1 MSTQETGR
9 PETPNQETLAARV
22 MAVIAKTQHIPL
34 ETLTIESTFV
44 DLNIDSLDG
53 LQILFAL
60 EEEFNIDIPDDAG
73 KLITS
78 VREAVAGVSELLER
92 KQNAATA
99 QSQPGNSQAAD

>member
-1 MSTQETGR
+1 
-9 PETPNQETLAARV
+9 

-73 KLITS
+73 KLIIS
-78 VREAVAGVSELLER
+78 VREAVAGVSELLKR
-92 KQNAATA
+92 KQDAQPA
-99 QSQPGNSQAAD
+99 QSEPAN

>member
-1 MSTQETGR
+1 MSTQDMGIRENLEG
-9 PETPNQETLAARV
+9 RV

-73 KLITS
+73 KLIVS
-78 VREAVAGVSELLER
+78 VREAVAGVSELLAR
-92 KQNAATA
+92 KQDAQPA
-99 QSQPGNSQAAD
+99 QSEPAN

>member
-1 MSTQETGR
+1 
-9 PETPNQETLAARV
+9 
-22 MAVIAKTQHIPL
+22 L

-73 KLITS
+73 RQITS
-78 VREAVAGVSELLER
+78 VREAVAGVSELLKR
-92 KQNAATA
+92 KQDAQTA
-99 QSQPGNSQAAD
+99 QSEPAK

>member
-1 MSTQETGR
+1 MSTQDTGTQDSL
-9 PETPNQETLAARV
+9 EARV
-22 MAVIAKTQHIPL
+22 MAVIAKTQHIPP

-73 KLITS
+73 REITS
-78 VREAVAGVSELLER
+78 VRQAVAGVSELLAR
-92 KQNAATA
+92 KQDAHTA
-99 QSQPGNSQAAD
+99 PSEPAK

>member
-1 MSTQETGR
+1 MSTQDMGIGENLEG
-9 PETPNQETLAARV
+9 RV

-73 KLITS
+73 KLIVS
-78 VREAVAGVSELLER
+78 VREAVAGVSELLKR
-92 KQNAATA
+92 KQDAQPA
-99 QSQPGNSQAAD
+99 QSEPAN

>member
-1 MSTQETGR
+1 MGIRENLEG
-9 PETPNQETLAARV
+9 RV

-73 KLITS
+73 KLIIS
-78 VREAVAGVSELLER
+78 VREAVAGVSELLKR
-92 KQNAATA
+92 KQDAQPA
-99 QSQPGNSQAAD
+99 QSEPAN

>member
-1 MSTQETGR
+1 MSTQDMGIRENLEG
-9 PETPNQETLAARV
+9 RV

-73 KLITS
+73 KLIVS
-78 VREAVAGVSELLER
+78 VREAVAGVSELLKR
-92 KQNAATA
+92 KQDAQPA
-99 QSQPGNSQAAD
+99 QSEPAN

>member
-1 MSTQETGR
+1 
-9 PETPNQETLAARV
+9 V
-22 MAVIAKTQHIPL
+22 IAVIAKTQHIPL

-73 KLITS
+73 RQITS
-78 VREAVAGVSELLER
+78 VREAVAGVSELLKR
-92 KQNAATA
+92 KQDAQTA
-99 QSQPGNSQAAD
+99 QSEPAK

>member
-1 MSTQETGR
+1 MSTQDTGA
-9 PETPNQETLAARV
+9 PQTPNQETIAARV
-22 MAVIAKTQHIPL
+22 IAVIAKTQHIPL

-73 KLITS
+73 RQITS
-78 VREAVAGVSELLER
+78 VREAVAGVSELLKR
-92 KQNAATA
+92 KQDAQTA
-99 QSQPGNSQAAD
+99 QSEPAK